1 MPIIPHTSGGTT
13 HSPVRTPER
22 PLSCTAP
29 PTDEPIERRL
39 LLAQRSSRR
48 LRNPAAVVS
57 ELSDG
62 VTAPAAAAAV
72 EPSWSERL
80 ALTAA
85 ASALRKD
92 EVPQSPSVDAPAM
105 VVDGGRGVYSSPEE
119 ECEGSPSNTAME
131 LDVSLGTSCCC
142 AAAAAVANAAAVA
155 AATAFLFFFLE
166 EDSPVRPF
174 IIPFSLDCGETNTA
188 SDTLMSLY
196 LHST

>member
-119 ECEGSPSNTAME
+119 DCEGSPSNTAME
-131 LDVSLGTSCCC
+131 PDACLGTSCCC